1 MFGYGNYNESQ
12 QKGPNFKYDNVNRTD
27 MGYTGEGL
35 HVGKNVKIKAI
46 ISDYDEYTSLF
57 YLDPVKLEDR

>member
-1 MFGYGNYNESQ
+1 MSPNK
-12 QKGPNFKYDNVNRTD
+12 KGPNFKYDNVNRTD